1 MKKAYRNFEFCI
13 DNLPVI
19 ALKEKVGVAA
29 KNLAP
34 LFRLEVDMDKISK
47 LASNWVTALEIKVRH
62 DENVCKVKVD
72 DNIKA
77 RIVGIIKDFVEKMFE
92 SLPNTITSGYYH
104 FNMSCSFKEN
114 SLCVDIYENT
124 SPDESIRQ
132 QVLGTNI
139 FVKKVENV
147 THSYTVFDT
156 LGREFKF
163 SGSSTDLAA
172 SVQIKYR
179 THNFLVLKNNEIEH
193 VVHFV
198 SIQKVE
204 DREVV
209 YSLGDEP

>member
-1 MKKAYRNFEFCI
+1 MKQAYRNFEFCI

-29 KNLAP
+29 KDLAP

-47 LASNWVTALEIKVRH
+47 LASNWVTALEIKARH
-62 DENVCKVKVD
+62 DENVCKVKVG

-77 RIVGIIKDFVEKMFE
+77 RIGEVIKEFVEKRFE

-104 FNMSCSFKEN
+104 FDMRCFFEANF
-114 SLCVDIYENT
+114 LCIDIHE
-124 SPDESIRQ
+124 SPRPGGPVRQ
-132 QVLGTNI
+132 QVLGSNI

-163 SGSSTDLAA
+163 SGSSTDLAT